1 MTADRP
7 EIEVTVVFALATQ
20 ATEIAVTLAA
30 GATVL
35 DALERSGIAA
45 RHPGLD
51 VSRVPVGIFGKLA
64 ERGTLLADGDR
75 VEIYRPLVAD
85 RKLRRQRRAARPKAR
100 TQ

>member
-1 MTADRP
+1 MTGDGP

-20 ATEIAVTLAA
+20 ATEIAVTLTA
-30 GATVL
+30 GATVS

-51 VSRVPVGIFGKLA
+51 VSRAPVGIFGKLA
-64 ERGTLLADGDR
+64 ERGTLLTDGDR

-85 RKLRRQRRAARPKAR
+85 PKLRRQRRAARPKAR